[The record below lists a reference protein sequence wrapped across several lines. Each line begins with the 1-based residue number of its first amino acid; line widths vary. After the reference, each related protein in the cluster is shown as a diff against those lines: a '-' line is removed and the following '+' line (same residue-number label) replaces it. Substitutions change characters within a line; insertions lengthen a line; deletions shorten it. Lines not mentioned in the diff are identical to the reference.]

1 MNRAARL
8 EAANKE
14 LGSAICIGS
23 QAAAHI
29 DARLLRPLGDLKLRG
44 VSEAVHAFEPWPTA
58 MTDAAKDHYRAA
70 MALIDTDHTAAVSI
84 LQALAVEYP
93 GDRVLKC
100 LCLRAEANGQGS
112 AKVTA
117 LSDRSS

>member
-29 DARLLRPLGDLKLRG
+29 DARLLRPLGDLRLRG

-58 MTDAAKDHYRAA
+58 MTDAAKDRYRAA

-100 LCLRAEANGQGS
+100 LSLRAEANGQGS